1 MTTRIPAMLGGILLA
16 ASLLNGCMKASEPP
30 APKAAAPAP
39 AAATVAP
46 QITIKFAVG
55 GPDTLPIFRAAKE
68 YFKPQIEAK
77 SNGRIVVE
85 LYPASQLGDDVKLL
99 ESLRSGTLEAAGPT
113 SAPLVGIVP
122 EMAIF
127 DIPFLFRNTKVA
139 DFILDGK
146 IGQDLNAK
154 LEAKGLY
161 NLAWSEM
168 GFRYLT
174 NSVREIKTP
183 KDIKGLKLRTMEN
196 PIHLATWRLLG
207 ANPTPMPVSEVFTAL
222 KQQAIDGQ
230 ENPVVAI
237 SGWKFYEV
245 NKYITLTGHVYS
257 TLSFLYSKKLFDSYA
272 KEDQD
277 LIRQIAKE
285 TGLKGREIARNDE
298 AKYIEDIKKTG
309 LATFTELTADQKKAF
324 QTATASVWD
333 LVTEKAGP
341 DLIKELKAEL
351 QKAPD

>member
-1 MTTRIPAMLGGILLA
+1 MMQRIPALLGGGLLA
-16 ASLLNGCMKASEPP
+16 ASLLTGCMKANEP
-30 APKAAAPAP
+30 APKAAAPQAP
-39 AAATVAP
+39 AAAAATP
-46 QITIKFAVG
+46 KITIKFAVG
-55 GPDTLPIFRAAKE
+55 GPDTLPIYRAVKD

-85 LYPASQLGDDVKLL
+85 LYPASQLGDDVKLI
-99 ESLRSGTLEAAGPT
+99 ESLRSGTLEATGPT

-122 EMAIF
+122 EVAIL

-174 NSVREIKTP
+174 NSVREIKAP
-183 KDIKGLKLRTMEN
+183 RDIKGLKLRTMEN

-257 TLSFLYSKKLFDSYA
+257 TLSFLYSKKLLDSYA
-272 KEDQD
+272 KEDQE

-285 TGLKGREIARNDE
+285 TGIKGREIARSDE
-298 AKYIEDIKKTG
+298 VKYIEDIKKSG

-324 QTATASVWD
+324 QNATASVWD
-333 LVTEKAGP
+333 VVSEKTGP
-341 DLIKELKAEL
+341 ELIKELKAEL
-351 QKAPD
+351 AKAPD

>member
-1 MTTRIPAMLGGILLA
+1 MSNRIPALLGGALLA
-16 ASLLNGCMKASEPP
+16 ASLLSGCMKSETPP
-30 APKAAAPAP
+30 PKAAAPAP
-39 AAATVAP
+39 AAAPAAP
-46 QITIKFAVG
+46 QIVIKFAVG
-55 GPDTLPIFRAAKE
+55 GPDTLPIFRAVKD

-85 LYPASQLGDDVKLL
+85 LYPGSQLGDDVKLL

-122 EMAIF
+122 QMAIF

-146 IGQDLNAK
+146 IGQDLTAK
-154 LEAKGLY
+154 LEEKGLY

-174 NSVREIKTP
+174 NGVREIKTP

-257 TLSFLYSKKLFDSYA
+257 TLSFLYSKKIFDTYA
-272 KEDQD
+272 KEDQA

-285 TGLKGREIARNDE
+285 TGIKGREIARNDE

-341 DLIKELKAEL
+341 ELIKELKAEIA
-351 QKAPD
+351 KAPD